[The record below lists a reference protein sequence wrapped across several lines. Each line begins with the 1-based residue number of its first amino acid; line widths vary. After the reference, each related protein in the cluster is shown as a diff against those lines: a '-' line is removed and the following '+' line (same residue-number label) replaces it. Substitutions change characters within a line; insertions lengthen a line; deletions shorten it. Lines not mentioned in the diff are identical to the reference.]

1 MDFFQMLIVLA
12 VAAAVLYGMQI
23 IITRAFIREADD
35 TIDDGRFNSRM
46 SLNWMLNCKMAHY
59 RRLNPSSMR
68 WLVFCSNILLPAM
81 TVSGIWGSVSK
92 LLREGFTPDETFFLY
107 LAFTGAN
114 LLSTIL
120 IRGINPLAFYISFLP
135 AISLLVYLIF
145 PLSAFNWV
153 NIVGLAVFVPL
164 TAANTWYFIRRR
176 ELFLL
181 SLSQI
186 EQKAAD
192 IQDAA

>member
-12 VAAAVLYGMQI
+12 VAAVVLYGIQI
-23 IITRAFIREADD
+23 IVTRAFIREADD
-35 TIDDGRFNSRM
+35 AIDDGRFNSRM
-46 SLNWMLNCKMAHY
+46 SLNRMLNRKMVHY
-59 RRLNPSSMR
+59 RRLNPASMR

-81 TVSGIWGSVSK
+81 TVSGIWGSVSQS
-92 LLREGFTPDETFFLY
+92 LREGFMPDGTFFLY

-120 IRGINPLAFYISFLP
+120 IRGINPPAFCISFLP
-135 AISLLVYLIF
+135 GISLLACLIF
-145 PLSAFNWV
+145 PISSFNWV
-153 NIVGLAVFVPL
+153 NIVGLVVFVPL
-164 TAANTWYFIRRR
+164 TAANAWYFIRRR

-181 SLSQI
+181 SLSQM

-192 IQDAA
+192 IQNAA

>member
-12 VAAAVLYGMQI
+12 VAAAVLYGIQI
-23 IITRAFIREADD
+23 IVTRAFIREADD

-46 SLNWMLNCKMAHY
+46 SLNRTLNRKMVHY
-59 RRLNPSSMR
+59 RRLNPASMR

-81 TVSGIWGSVSK
+81 TVSGIWGSISQS
-92 LLREGFTPDETFFLY
+92 LREGFMPDGTFFLY

-135 AISLLVYLIF
+135 GISLLACLIF
-145 PLSAFNWV
+145 PISSFNWV
-153 NIVGLAVFVPL
+153 NIVGLVVFVPL
-164 TAANTWYFIRRR
+164 TAANVWYFIRRR

-181 SLSQI
+181 SLSQM
-186 EQKAAD
+186 EQKLAD
-192 IQDAA
+192 IQNEA